1 MRNVRSWID
10 IVVAVIGLT
19 VSTQAT
25 AAPFSYYDMVSNIT
39 NIESRNT
46 FAKSMMKSYSNGIKT
61 LKPLAEKYGH
71 YPWAA
76 TLVETVK

>member
-1 MRNVRSWID
+1 MRNVRSWIA

-71 YPWAA
+71 YP
-76 TLVETVK
+76 VGPQR